1 MEESVKEKDFENKQ
15 VKPFLKSLKKCWFF
29 KVHGG
34 SVFQSA
40 GIPDIV
46 GVINGR
52 FIGLE
57 LKAEKGK
64 TSQLQLRTIRLI
76 NAAGGYG
83 KIVYPAEWEVIKEEL
98 RRLEE

>member
-1 MEESVKEKDFENKQ
+1 MKEKDFENRQ

-34 SVFQSA
+34 SIFQSA

-52 FIGLE
+52 FIALE
-57 LKAEKGK
+57 LKAERGK
-64 TSQLQLRTIRLI
+64 PSELQLRNIRLI
-76 NAAGGYG
+76 NEAGGYG
-83 KIVYPAEWEVIKEEL
+83 RIVYPAEWEVIKEEL
-98 RRLEE
+98 RRIHDGL